1 MGNAYMRLR
10 GRDWAVNLSP
20 AFPPFHVVG
29 FCPSSLRYL
38 LDRTGFGTRELELYS
53 LDNRLGKKAGL
64 LESLEQM
71 GSAAFLA
78 LGQALGMGAGIICW
92 GERR

>member
-1 MGNAYMRLR
+1 MRAR

-29 FCPSSLRYL
+29 FCPKSLRFL
-38 LDRTGFGTRELELYS
+38 LDRTGFATRELLLYS
-53 LDNRLGKKAGL
+53 LDNRLAPKTGL
-64 LESLEQM
+64 LRRLEHF
-71 GSAAFLA
+71 GSSAVLG
-78 LGQALGMGAGIICW
+78 LGQAMGMGAGISCW